1 MNSRSEV
8 ECSTTELY
16 PLASLV
22 TRLLYVT
29 RILDLLNLL
38 ACENARGRGYS
49 PLIIIII
56 IIIIITNLQWHF
68 HEVALHPLFPDRI
81 GI

>member
-1 MNSRSEV
+1 MFNIPEGTRVPSFTVHEV
-8 ECSTTELY
+8 RQ
-16 PLASLV
+16 A
-22 TRLLYVT
+22 
-29 RILDLLNLL
+29 
-38 ACENARGRGYS
+38 
-49 PLIIIII
+49 LIIIIIIIIILIII